1 MKVSVCG
8 LWTAREVDG
17 VTKLDSRQAARLA
30 ELQTWLGA
38 VESVLGTM
46 PIARLR
52 LLLAIADN
60 EASGREVPQN
70 WYAEHFGKFL
80 PDGSA
85 DSGFV
90 ADQVRGLLGLRAKEP
105 GAALVQQDRFDN
117 DRRSVLLRLSP
128 HGRAALQDLVE
139 TVKP

>member
-1 MKVSVCG
+1 M
-8 LWTAREVDG
+8 
-17 VTKLDSRQAARLA
+17 TKLETKQAARLA

-38 VESVLGTM
+38 VEAVLGTM
-46 PIARLR
+46 PISRLR

-60 EASGREVPQN
+60 EARGREVPQN
-70 WYAEHFGKFL
+70 WYAEHFGKVL

-105 GAALVQQDRFDN
+105 GAALIQQDRFDN
-117 DRRSVLLRLSP
+117 DRRAVLLRLSP
-128 HGRAALQDLVE
+128 KGRAALLELIE
-139 TVKP
+139 TVKR